1 MSRSSQDQENFGAG
15 AHPGPHKI
23 RNGYRTAG
31 RDMPTEYPA
40 KPQIH
45 SRSRLNRLDAAP
57 QE

>member
-1 MSRSSQDQENFGAG
+1 MWQSSQDQENFGAG
-15 AHPGPHKI
+15 TRRGPRKI